1 MAIRRVRGTRARLAS
16 RRLLSAVGIALAVVV
31 LGAFPAEA
39 EPTMVLALVRSIG
52 DVITNIRNWL
62 IGILAGL
69 ATLFLTVGGV
79 RYLLAGGDPG
89 EVEKA
94 KQAFKN
100 AGFSYAL
107 AALAPVVVEI
117 LRGRTTRGTIAR
129 LFGRRTG
136 AGGGDVPSAPGAM
149 VTRRARPRS
158 APSSRAYETRDIGVQ
173 SVTS

>member
-1 MAIRRVRGTRARLAS
+1 MAVRRVRGTRARPAP
-16 RRLLSAVGIALAVVV
+16 RRLLGAVGIALAVVL

-39 EPTMVLALVRSIG
+39 EPTMVLALVRTIG

-79 RYLLAGGDPG
+79 CYLLAGGDPG

-100 AGFSYAL
+100 AGIGYAL
-107 AALAPVVVEI
+107 AALAPVVVDI
-117 LRGRTTRGTIAR
+117 LRGFVG
-129 LFGRRTG
+129 
-136 AGGGDVPSAPGAM
+136 
-149 VTRRARPRS
+149 
-158 APSSRAYETRDIGVQ
+158 E
-173 SVTS
+173 